1 MKFNQVLLFIIG
13 GVLGSRTHSTSWK
26 IGQPVNTTSGLII
39 GGAASNGS
47 RVSGYFG
54 IPYAKP
60 PVGDLRFA
68 PPEKFEG
75 NGTITATSFGA
86 DCPISSSFGMGL
98 VEPNYINSNI
108 TLVGMALVPIL
119 EQAGDT
125 FSEDCLTLNVW
136 TKPQVGEERK
146 AVMIWIVGGGW
157 TTGATNNVYGDDGE
171 HIVDHEDVVVVSM
184 NYRLNI
190 FGFPGIPDQPT
201 NLAVL
206 DQRLAIEWV
215 RDNIEAFGGDPSR
228 ITLFGQS
235 AGAEAIDFYSYA
247 WTADPIVSGMIMQSG
262 TTSLGGAF
270 PRELA
275 AVYWYNVTSTLG
287 CGDSTSNTTLVL
299 ECMRRQPTEAIQKAI
314 PLRNVAGGSAA
325 FWPTVDET
333 VVFSNYPTL
342 AAEGKFIKVP
352 LLIGNTDN
360 EAGFFKAIGTVFGLY
375 EPEEFWNNYNLDQ
388 FVCPSA
394 ARANASSAANLP
406 TWRYRYFGSF
416 PDLQIQTNPDSGA
429 YHASEL
435 PLLFDSLPP
444 SGVPGIPP
452 STNVEILWGNYMR
465 SAWAEFARDCNGGL
479 EKLGWPKWNPEKP
492 TLIRLGYGNNTGPN
506 QASPETYDLC
516 G

>member
-1 MKFNQVLLFIIG
+1 VL
-13 GVLGSRTHSTSWK
+13 T
-26 IGQPVNTTSGLII
+26 
-39 GGAASNGS
+39 
-47 RVSGYFG
+47 
-54 IPYAKP
+54 
-60 PVGDLRFA
+60 
-68 PPEKFEG
+68 PE
-75 NGTITATSFGA
+75 S
-86 DCPISSSFGMGL
+86 
-98 VEPNYINSNI
+98 
-108 TLVGMALVPIL
+108 
-119 EQAGDT
+119 
-125 FSEDCLTLNVW
+125 
-136 TKPQVGEERK
+136 
-146 AVMIWIVGGGW
+146 
-157 TTGATNNVYGDDGE
+157 
-171 HIVDHEDVVVVSM
+171 
-184 NYRLNI
+184 YRLNI

-228 ITLFGQS
+228 IILFGQS

-247 WTADPIVSGMIMQSG
+247 WTADPIISGMIMQSG
-262 TTSLGGAF
+262 TTSLGGAY
-270 PRELA
+270 PRDLA
-275 AVYWYNVTSTLG
+275 AVHWYNVTSTLG
-287 CGDSTSNTTLVL
+287 CGDSTSNSTLVL
-299 ECMRRQPTEAIQKAI
+299 ECMRRQTTEAIQKAI
-314 PLRNVAGGSAA
+314 PLQNVAGGSAA
-325 FWPTVDET
+325 FWPTVDDT

-360 EAGFFKAIGTVFGLY
+360 EAGFFKAIGTIYGLD
-375 EPEEFWNNYNLDQ
+375 EPGTFWNNYNLDQ

-465 SAWAEFARDCNGGL
+465 SAWAEFARDCNRGV

-492 TLIRLGYGNNTGPN
+492 TLIRLGYGNNAGPN